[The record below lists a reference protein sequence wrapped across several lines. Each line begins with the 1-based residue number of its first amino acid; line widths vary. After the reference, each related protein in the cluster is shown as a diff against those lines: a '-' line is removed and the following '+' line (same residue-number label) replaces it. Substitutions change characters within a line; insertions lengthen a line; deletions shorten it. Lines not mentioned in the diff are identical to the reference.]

1 MVFPE
6 NLKYTKDHEWILIE
20 GNIGTIGITDHAQSE
35 LGDVV
40 FVDIPSDLTEI
51 KKGEAFGTIEAVKTV
66 ADIYAPVS
74 GKVIEINTAINDHP
88 EDVNKDPYGAGWL
101 IKIEITNPEE
111 LNELLSVEEYKK
123 LIGQ

>member
-6 NLKYTKDHEWILIE
+6 NLKYTKDHEWIRIE
-20 GNIGTIGITDHAQSE
+20 DNIGTIGVTDHAQSE

-40 FVDIPSDLTEI
+40 FVDIPSDLEEV

-66 ADIYAPVS
+66 ADIYAPIS
-74 GKVIEINTAINDHP
+74 GKVVEINSTINDNP
-88 EDVNKDPYGAGWL
+88 EVINKDPYGQGWL
-101 IKIEITNPEE
+101 VKIEISDPEE
-111 LNELLSVEEYKK
+111 LNDLLSVDEYKN